1 MSSAAPSKEKIGP
14 AIGRLAS
21 GVYIVTVDV
30 AGKKDGML
38 ATWITQAGFDP
49 PSLVVSVNK
58 QREILRAMNVGDRFT
73 INVLSNRNMDI
84 FKAFAKPHNDEKF
97 AGLALKESLAG
108 SHEGSTSAGP
118 VFAEAVSYIDLKV
131 QSVTEVGD
139 HVLVVGEVI
148 DGELLNGQDEPMTHL
163 RKDGFKY

>member
-38 ATWITQAGFDP
+38 ATWITQAGFEP

-58 QREILRAMNVGDRFT
+58 QRDILRAMNVGDRFT

-97 AGLALKESLAG
+97 DGLALKESLQ
-108 SHEGSTSAGP
+108 SSTSAGP

>member
-38 ATWITQAGFDP
+38 ATWITQAGFEP

-58 QREILRAMNVGDRFT
+58 QRDILKAMNVGDRFT

-97 AGLALKESLAG
+97 AGLALKDSP
-108 SHEGSTSAGP
+108 EGSSNAGP
-118 VFAEAVSYIDLKV
+118 VFAEAVSYLDLKV

>member
-58 QREILRAMNVGDRFT
+58 QRDILRAMNVGDRFT

-97 AGLALKESLAG
+97 DGLSLKESLQ
-108 SHEGSTSAGP
+108 SSTSAGP

>member
-1 MSSAAPSKEKIGP
+1 MSSVAPSKEKIGP

-38 ATWITQAGFDP
+38 ATWITQAGFEP
-49 PSLVVSVNK
+49 PSLVVSINK
-58 QREILRAMNVGDRFT
+58 QRDILRALNVGDRFT

-84 FKAFAKPHNDEKF
+84 FKAFAKPHNDEKVE
-97 AGLALKESLAG
+97 GLALKESVD
-108 SHEGSTSAGP
+108 GSTGSGP
-118 VFAEAVSYIDLKV
+118 VFAEAVSYIDLQV

>member
-1 MSSAAPSKEKIGP
+1 MSSVAPSKEKIGP

-58 QREILRAMNVGDRFT
+58 QRDILRAMNVGDRFT

-97 AGLALKESLAG
+97 AGLALKESNI
-108 SHEGSTSAGP
+108 AGP
-118 VFAEAVSYIDLKV
+118 VFVEAVSYIDLKV

>member
-1 MSSAAPSKEKIGP
+1 MSSVAPSKEKIGP

-49 PSLVVSVNK
+49 PSLVVSVTK

-97 AGLALKESLAG
+97 DGLALKESNI
-108 SHEGSTSAGP
+108 AGP

>member
-58 QREILRAMNVGDRFT
+58 QRDILRAMNVGDRFT

-97 AGLALKESLAG
+97 DGLALKESTG
-108 SHEGSTSAGP
+108 AGP
-118 VFAEAVSYIDLKV
+118 AFAEAVSYIDMQV

>member
-38 ATWITQAGFDP
+38 ATWITQAGFEP

-58 QREILRAMNVGDRFT
+58 QRDILRAMNVGDRFT

-108 SHEGSTSAGP
+108 SREGSISAGP

>member
-58 QREILRAMNVGDRFT
+58 QRDILRAMNVGDRFT

-97 AGLALKESLAG
+97 DGLALKESLQ
-108 SHEGSTSAGP
+108 SSTSAGP

-139 HVLVVGEVI
+139 HVLVVGEVS

>member
-1 MSSAAPSKEKIGP
+1 MSSVAPSKEKIGP

-38 ATWITQAGFDP
+38 ATWITQAGFEP
-49 PSLVVSVNK
+49 PSLVVSINK
-58 QREILRAMNVGDRFT
+58 QRDILRALNVGDRFT

-97 AGLALKESLAG
+97 DGLALKESVDGSAG
-108 SHEGSTSAGP
+108 SGP
-118 VFAEAVSYIDLKV
+118 VFAEAVSYIDLQV

-148 DGELLNGQDEPMTHL
+148 DGELLNGQDDPMTHL

>member
-38 ATWITQAGFDP
+38 ATWITQAGFEP

-58 QREILRAMNVGDRFT
+58 QRDILRAMNVGDRFT

-84 FKAFAKPHNDEKF
+84 FKAFASRITTRNLPVLLSKISCRFSRRFNICRP
-97 AGLALKESLAG
+97 GLC
-108 SHEGSTSAGP
+108 
-118 VFAEAVSYIDLKV
+118 
-131 QSVTEVGD
+131 
-139 HVLVVGEVI
+139 
-148 DGELLNGQDEPMTHL
+148 
-163 RKDGFKY
+163 

>member
-38 ATWITQAGFDP
+38 ATWITQAGFEP

-58 QREILRAMNVGDRFT
+58 QREILKAMNVGDRFT
-73 INVLSNRNMDI
+73 INVLSDRNMDI

-97 AGLALKESLAG
+97 EGLALKDSP
-108 SHEGSTSAGP
+108 EGSSNAGP
-118 VFAEAVSYIDLKV
+118 VFAEAVSFIDLKV

>member
-1 MSSAAPSKEKIGP
+1 MSSVAPSKEKIGP

-38 ATWITQAGFDP
+38 ATWITQAGFEP

-58 QREILRAMNVGDRFT
+58 QRDILRALNVGDRFT

-97 AGLALKESLAG
+97 DGLALKVSPNGSAG
-108 SHEGSTSAGP
+108 AGP
-118 VFAEAVSYIDLKV
+118 VFAEAVSYIDLQV

>member
-1 MSSAAPSKEKIGP
+1 MSSVAPSKEKIGP

-21 GVYIVTVDV
+21 GVYIVTVDI

-38 ATWITQAGFDP
+38 ATWITQAGFEP

-58 QREILRAMNVGDRFT
+58 QRDILRAMNVGDRFT

-97 AGLALKESLAG
+97 DGLTLKEPA
-108 SHEGSTSAGP
+108 EGAIVAGP
-118 VFAEAVSYIDLKV
+118 VFAEAVSYIDLEV

-139 HVLVVGEVI
+139 HALVVGEVI